1 MIWHELIH
9 YICTYP
15 ECKLLM
21 ELDCAFVI
29 LGCVVGFGT
38 DVDAADMM
46 FVEFIGC
53 VFASLHCISQLNP
66 SNTSNILLSFSFLY

>member
-1 MIWHELIH
+1 MSKIASKTINSVSWLKIWHELIH

-15 ECKLLM
+15 DGKLLIG
-21 ELDCAFVI
+21 LDCAFVI

-46 FVEFIGC
+46 FVEFTG
-53 VFASLHCISQLNP
+53 
-66 SNTSNILLSFSFLY
+66 